1 MLYPEYPSYSNIEKR
16 IKSFTFDWVYLSGS
30 RLSNQIM
37 AQAGFFYMGGSDVCC
52 YYCGNKLQNF
62 KPRDCPFE
70 EHATFFPLSDFIQKV
85 RGRDY
90 VNRIMLE
97 CER

>member
-1 MLYPEYPSYSNIEKR
+1 
-16 IKSFTFDWVYLSGS
+16 
-30 RLSNQIM
+30 
-37 AQAGFFYMGGSDVCC
+37 
-52 YYCGNKLQNF
+52 
-62 KPRDCPFE
+62 DCPFE

-97 CER
+97 CERIPQARLKYEVDGSQNSKRIIFKESEPSNQG

>member
-37 AQAGFFYMGGSDVCC
+37 AQGGFFYMGGSDVCC
-52 YYCGNKLQNF
+52 YYCVPQARLKYEVDGSQNSKRIIF
-62 KPRDCPFE
+62 KE
-70 EHATFFPLSDFIQKV
+70 S
-85 RGRDY
+85 
-90 VNRIMLE
+90 
-97 CER
+97 